1 MKYIKHFLTIMIW
14 LMSIS
19 VYGQIERDSTIINYI
34 EVQSKFVGLNDLNR
48 IPDDIKPYLN
58 SIKEYMNKNKMPFNE
73 YWIWTSYIKED
84 STSLSIPICHYD
96 GFVRQMELELKNK
109 DSDKNRNE
117 GEPIPIFIFV
127 GNASGKDGTLQIDK
141 KTKIV
146 LSFNLWE

>member
-1 MKYIKHFLTIMIW
+1 
-14 LMSIS
+14 MSIS

-73 YWIWTSYIKED
+73 YWIWTSYIKND
-84 STSLSIPICHYD
+84 SNSLSIPICHYD
-96 GFVRQMELELKNK
+96 GFVREKELEQKNK
-109 DSDKNRNE
+109 DANKDRKE
-117 GEPIPIFIFV
+117 GEPRAIITFV